1 MSKSSEF
8 DKTVKN
14 YILDRIDNDG
24 YSDKELVSNEDKIK
38 FLKNTFYA
46 EYGWMVERSGE
57 CKALSE
63 WYQGLPSAVS
73 IDFYNTDILK
83 LANKWG
89 YLSDNPTESQEYKI
103 LDNWWNL
110 LAVKTGQLFSGYRIP
125 QHPKG

>member
-1 MSKSSEF
+1 MSKSSKF
-8 DKTVKN
+8 DKTVKQ
-14 YILDRIDNDG
+14 YILDRIDNG
-24 YSDKELVSNEDKIK
+24 SYSDKELVSNEDKIK
-38 FLKNTFYA
+38 FLKSAFYA

-57 CKALSE
+57 SRALRE

-89 YLSDNPTESQEYKI
+89 YLSDNPAKAQEFKI

-110 LAVKTGQLFSGYRIP
+110 LAVKTGQLFHGYRVP
-125 QHPKG
+125 H